1 MEKAS
6 QFIHAWHENFLHHN
20 TDFLDT
26 ILHDEVVFFSPVV
39 FKGIHG
45 KSMTKLYLTAA
56 GESFN
61 MDKFAYVREVHEGL
75 HSVLEFETFIDDIAV
90 NGVDIIEWDEKGKII
105 NFKVMVRPFKA
116 IEKVR
121 EKMIESLEKIS
132 N

>member
-6 QFIHAWHENFLHHN
+6 QFIRVWHENFLHQN
-20 TDFLDT
+20 TNFLDT
-26 ILHDEVVFFSPVV
+26 ILHDEVVFYSPVV
-39 FKGIHG
+39 FKRIHG
-45 KSMTKLYLTAA
+45 KPMTKLYLSTA

-61 MDKFAYVREVHEGL
+61 MKKFAYVREVHEGF